1 MSKRLSL
8 KLKGGDPAPAFSA
21 ITHAGARVSLA
32 DFKGRPVVLYFYPK
46 DDTPGCTR
54 EACAFRDTH
63 AAFEKRGAVVLGV
76 SVDPVKSHER
86 FAAKYALPFPLL
98 ADENRTIVQ
107 AYGVWGE
114 KTFMGRK
121 YQGTHRVTFLIGA
134 DGRIRQIWSTVKP
147 ETHAAEVL
155 AALDA

>member
-98 ADENRTIVQ
+98 ALLQRGPQPGRQ
-107 AYGVWGE
+107 ARKLPLPARHPVGSPARLHTSRVGQWG
-114 KTFMGRK
+114 
-121 YQGTHRVTFLIGA
+121 
-134 DGRIRQIWSTVKP
+134 
-147 ETHAAEVL
+147 
-155 AALDA
+155 AL

>member
-54 EACAFRDTH
+54 EACVSTRMPRS
-63 AAFEKRGAVVLGV
+63 KSGA
-76 SVDPVKSHER
+76 R
-86 FAAKYALPFPLL
+86 WCWA
-98 ADENRTIVQ
+98 
-107 AYGVWGE
+107 
-114 KTFMGRK
+114 
-121 YQGTHRVTFLIGA
+121 
-134 DGRIRQIWSTVKP
+134 
-147 ETHAAEVL
+147 
-155 AALDA
+155 